1 VTRTTYME
9 ARDITRKGQVSE
21 GEGWSR
27 RQQRRNGG
35 GASVCVCGRGG
46 GDMRVNFFSRSAG
59 FRMKS
64 WSCYAMVGMIF
75 GEVSGSAEYQTHCI
89 LCKQR
94 DIVCVVPHLCGPKA
108 KSSH

>member
-1 VTRTTYME
+1 
-9 ARDITRKGQVSE
+9 
-21 GEGWSR
+21 
-27 RQQRRNGG
+27 
-35 GASVCVCGRGG
+35 VCVCGRGG
-46 GDMRVNFFSRSAG
+46 GDMRVSFFSRSAG